1 MYIRNPGKILV
12 KNLSKLIH
20 NLEISNEKKARK
32 GPIKMNVFFSTICSL
47 NLFVIFIILN
57 KLNLL
62 IC

>member
-32 GPIKMNVFFSTICSL
+32 GPIKMNVFSFE
-47 NLFVIFIILN
+47 
-57 KLNLL
+57 
-62 IC
+62 